1 MSAIGQGTPPQR
13 DRGTRSVGL
22 WIAAA
27 LQAGLVSLCCLWAN
41 PALAA
46 PPPIQVPSE
55 EDLQPGQQTSGGP
68 FGFLSGISRS
78 NYMLGDMWGLRSWLS
93 KYGMSFALDETSEVL
108 GNVSGGTR
116 HGFEYDGLTQM
127 VLQMD
132 TQRAFGLYG
141 GTFNVSGLQY
151 HGRNLSADNLSAL
164 QTASGIEADR
174 ATRLWELWYQQKFL
188 AEDRLDVKVGQQSL
202 DQEFIVSQNA
212 LLFVNTMFG
221 WPMVPSADLPGGGP
235 AYPLSALGARVRG
248 RPLDSVTVLA
258 GVFNGSPVVHNIGD
272 SQQQNPGGTSF
283 PTNGGMLAIAEL
295 QYAYPSL
302 GTMLYAN
309 ESEPLARVYKLGI
322 WYDTENFADQ
332 RYDNTGMP
340 LALTGG
346 VPQQHR
352 GDYSIYAVA
361 DQMVWQDPEEADRTI
376 NFFARAMGTPWVD
389 RNLIDFSLNAGF
401 TFREPFLHRDDD
413 SFGVGM
419 GFAKVSGQASAFDR
433 DSNFYNMTASP
444 VRSNET
450 FVEVT
455 YQYAVAPWWQ
465 VQPDFQYIFN
475 PGAGVANPNTGQ
487 RIPNEAVLGVRTN
500 IAF

>member
-1 MSAIGQGTPPQR
+1 
-13 DRGTRSVGL
+13 
-22 WIAAA
+22 
-27 LQAGLVSLCCLWAN
+27 
-41 PALAA
+41 
-46 PPPIQVPSE
+46 
-55 EDLQPGQQTSGGP
+55 
-68 FGFLSGISRS
+68 
-78 NYMLGDMWGLRSWLS
+78 
-93 KYGMSFALDETSEVL
+93 
-108 GNVSGGTR
+108 
-116 HGFEYDGLTQM
+116 
-127 VLQMD
+127 
-132 TQRAFGLYG
+132 
-141 GTFNVSGLQY
+141 
-151 HGRNLSADNLSAL
+151 
-164 QTASGIEADR
+164 
-174 ATRLWELWYQQKFL
+174 
-188 AEDRLDVKVGQQSL
+188 
-202 DQEFIVSQNA
+202 
-212 LLFVNTMFG
+212 
-221 WPMVPSADLPGGGP
+221 
-235 AYPLSALGARVRG
+235 
-248 RPLDSVTVLA
+248 
-258 GVFNGSPVVHNIGD
+258 
-272 SQQQNPGGTSF
+272 
-283 PTNGGMLAIAEL
+283 
-295 QYAYPSL
+295 
-302 GTMLYAN
+302 
-309 ESEPLARVYKLGI
+309 
-322 WYDTENFADQ
+322 
-332 RYDNTGMP
+332 MP